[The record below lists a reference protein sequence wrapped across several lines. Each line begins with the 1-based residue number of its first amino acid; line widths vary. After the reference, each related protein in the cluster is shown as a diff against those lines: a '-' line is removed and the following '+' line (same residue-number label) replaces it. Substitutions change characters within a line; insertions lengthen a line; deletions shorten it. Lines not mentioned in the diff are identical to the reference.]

1 MASRRQVAVL
11 GLGRFGQ
18 AVALELARLG
28 HDVLAVDN
36 DPRAVQDVSDDVTH
50 AAQAASLLST
60 AQINLPS
67 NCSGD
72 THDSGDM
79 KDKTG
84 KPVRS

>member
-1 MASRRQVAVL
+1 MIKRQTIA
-11 GLGRFGQ
+11 
-18 AVALELARLG
+18 ALITTTALAYSICT
-28 HDVLAVDN
+28 
-36 DPRAVQDVSDDVTH
+36 P
-50 AAQAASLLST
+50 AQAASLLST

-84 KPVRS
+84 KPIRS